1 MNLGSN
7 LSSKVSSR
15 YLDRSNEVL
24 DYIDCI
30 SNEEVPFEIP
40 ISNSKENIHDS
51 NKENELTP
59 EGIQTF
65 NDNKDKDA
73 KHLIKGEISS
83 NFTI

>member
-1 MNLGSN
+1 M
-7 LSSKVSSR
+7 
-15 YLDRSNEVL
+15 L

-40 ISNSKENIHDS
+40 ISNSKENNHDS

-65 NDNKDKDA
+65 NDKKDKNA
-73 KHLIKGEISS
+73 KYLIKGEISS
-83 NFTI
+83 DFEI